1 MNNYQSNFQGKN
13 QQQGLALIASL
24 LIIIIFAIMGMTAA
38 QKAKESEFVAG
49 ADVRYGAT
57 FEAAEQT
64 LRRAMRYLNDID
76 APKAGAG
83 NTNRTV
89 AENFNMTNTEGVDFA
104 TQDTFIWTR
113 AALRGMCGTGCRGFA
128 EEIDNNNFW
137 QQAVKSTFTSGIDAS
152 NYLNDIETYTFVEE
166 LARPSSTG
174 LGESLFGDGI
184 LDAGAGLSTKPK
196 EKAFYLVTVKA
207 SGFPPG
213 TTDANKT
220 ALTARE
226 NVIIQTVVVKF
237 E

>member
-1 MNNYQSNFQGKN
+1 MMNNYQSNFQGKN

-24 LIIIIFAIMGMTAA
+24 LIIIVFAIMGMTAA

-64 LRRAMRYLNDID
+64 LRRAMRYLNDVD

-83 NTNRTV
+83 NTNRAV
-89 AENFNMTNTEGVDFA
+89 AENFNMANTEEVDFA

-113 AALRGMCGTGCRGFA
+113 AALRGMCGEGCRGFA
-128 EEIDNNNFW
+128 EEIDNNTFW
-137 QQAVKSTFTSGIDAS
+137 QQAVKSKFTSGIDAS

-166 LARPSSTG
+166 LVRPSTTG
-174 LGESLFGDGI
+174 GPRFGANGVDPSSGS
-184 LDAGAGLSTKPK
+184 STKPK
-196 EKAFYLVTVKA
+196 ERAFYLITVKA